1 VAASNRRTSGRS
13 SRVLSK
19 RDYETLAQFRYLLRQ
34 FTAFSEQAA
43 ERARLTPQQHQAL
56 LAIRGFPGREQ
67 ITVGE
72 LAERLSLKHHSAV
85 GLVDRLEKA
94 GLVRRV
100 THPGDRRRVLIELTA
115 RARKVLA
122 KLTLAHREQLRE
134 LAPLLRKLL
143 RRSWA

>member
-1 VAASNRRTSGRS
+1 MESLEVAAANRGTP
-13 SRVLSK
+13 RVLSR

-34 FTAFSEQAA
+34 FTAFSERAA
-43 ERARLTPQQHQAL
+43 ERASLTPQQHQAL

-72 LAERLSLKHHSAV
+72 LAERLSLRHHSVV

-100 THPGDRRRVLIELTA
+100 THPEDRRRVLIELTA
-115 RARKVLA
+115 RAQKVLA
-122 KLTLAHREQLRE
+122 KLSLAHREQLRK

-143 RRSWA
+143 R